1 MTTMGEIPLKQVFLV
16 YGSMLEAWNDRDADA
31 FASLFTADA
40 CVVGFDGSQ
49 MTGSEQIRSDL
60 TAIFGS
66 HSTASY
72 VARVHRVRRVTAP
85 AVMVH
90 SVVGMVPPGETDINP
105 AVNAVQSLLFVLDRD
120 EVRIAFLQNTPAAF
134 HGRPELAEALT
145 RELSWVLRSGR
156 VLDDAGGM
164 RD

>member
-1 MTTMGEIPLKQVFLV
+1 
-16 YGSMLEAWNDRDADA
+16 MLDAWNDRDADA

-49 MTGSEQIRSDL
+49 MTGSEEIRSNL

-72 VARVHRVRRVTAP
+72 LARVHRVRRVTPA

-90 SVVGMVPPGETDINP
+90 AVVGMVPPGESDINP
-105 AVNAVQSLLFVLDRD
+105 AVNAVQSLLLLLDGAD
-120 EVRIAFLQNTPAAF
+120 VRIAFLQNTPAAF
-134 HGRPELAEALT
+134 HGRPELAEELT
-145 RELSWVLRSGR
+145 RELSSVLRSGR
-156 VLDDAGGM
+156 VVDDAGGM
-164 RD
+164 GD

>member
-1 MTTMGEIPLKQVFLV
+1 
-16 YGSMLEAWNDRDADA
+16 MLDAWNDRDADA

-49 MTGSEQIRSDL
+49 MTGSEEIRSNL

-72 VARVHRVRRVTAP
+72 LARVHRVRRVTPA

-90 SVVGMVPPGETDINP
+90 AVVGMVPPGESDINP
-105 AVNAVQSLLFVLDRD
+105 AVNAVQSLLL
-120 EVRIAFLQNTPAAF
+120 L
-134 HGRPELAEALT
+134 
-145 RELSWVLRSGR
+145 LRSPFSS
-156 VLDDAGGM
+156 VSA
-164 RD
+164 